1 MSLRNPQLKMSKS
14 SPDVKSRIN
23 LLDKSDVIIS
33 KIKKAVTDLTS
44 EVTFEPE
51 KRPGIS
57 NLLLIHSLL
66 TGKSTHEICKEV
78 ENLNTGQ

>member
-23 LLDKSDVIIS
+23 LLDESDVIIS
-33 KIKKAVTDLTS
+33 KIKRAVTDLTS

-51 KRPGIS
+51 TRPGIS
-57 NLLLIHSLL
+57 NLLLIHSLV
-66 TGKSTHEICKEV
+66 TGKSIAEICKEV
-78 ENLNTGQ
+78 ESLNTGQ